1 MVRLCTEVTLTF
13 VLRKETVLES
23 GKEALKPMGA
33 EELKKKQ
40 FIVCRTNSKVNSQ
53 GHSERFKMNDSYTE
67 ALFVI
72 RSLTEV
78 PFLFFL
84 NTYLRCVQF
93 NQFFI
98 YSSQPPTNG
107 CERT

>member
-1 MVRLCTEVTLTF
+1 M
-13 VLRKETVLES
+13 KKTVLES
-23 GKEALKPMGA
+23 GNEALKQMGA
-33 EELKKKQ
+33 DRLKKKQ
-40 FIVCRTNSKVNSQ
+40 FIVCRTNSKVNNQ

-67 ALFVI
+67 ALFVF

-93 NQFFI
+93 NQYFYLQFPA
-98 YSSQPPTNG
+98 SHQ
-107 CERT
+107 RM

>member
-33 EELKKKQ
+33 EGLKKKQ
-40 FIVCRTNSKVNSQ
+40 FIAYRTNSKVNSQ
-53 GHSERFKMNDSYTE
+53 GHSERFKMNDSYAE
-67 ALFVI
+67 ALFVF

-78 PFLFFL
+78 PFLCSE
-84 NTYLRCVQF
+84 YLPDVY
-93 NQFFI
+93 NLISIVI